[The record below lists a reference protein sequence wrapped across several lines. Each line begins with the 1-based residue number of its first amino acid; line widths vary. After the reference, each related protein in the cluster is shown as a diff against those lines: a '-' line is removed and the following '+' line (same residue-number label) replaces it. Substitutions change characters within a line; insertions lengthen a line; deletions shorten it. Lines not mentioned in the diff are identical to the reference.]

1 MEKKQLENVS
11 SGPQM
16 VKATMSLSGMTC
28 TSCVRSIEQALE
40 KTSGVSVPSI
50 SVNLLTSN
58 AILEFDKS
66 KTSIEQIKMAICNG
80 GYNVEDI
87 NIEERMPES
96 NSPSSKNN
104 TINITPTNT
113 EVKSTVTKLSIH
125 GMSCAS
131 CVNTIQQTVESLPGV
146 IKANVNLL
154 TSEVSVRYNSSK
166 IGARDII
173 KAIEEIG
180 FEAYLL
186 KKNSFNQDGESNIKK
201 RARAEQKKLLRRFI
215 SSLFFAV
222 PTFIVA
228 MVFMLALPETNRVR
242 MAFEYQLVPG
252 LELATLILFVLSTP
266 VQFLLGYPFY
276 VKGIRS

>member
-1 MEKKQLENVS
+1 MEQKPLKDVS
-11 SGPQM
+11 SEPQI
-16 VKATMSLSGMTC
+16 VKATISLSGMTC
-28 TSCVRSIEQALE
+28 ASCVRTIEQALE

-66 KTSIEQIKMAICNG
+66 KTSIEKIKMAICNS
-80 GYNVEDI
+80 GYDVEDT
-87 NIEERMPES
+87 NIKEEMPES
-96 NSPSSKNN
+96 NRPSSKNN
-104 TINITPTNT
+104 TINITPTNA
-113 EVKSTVTKLSIH
+113 EVKSTVTKLSIY

-154 TSEVSVRYNSSK
+154 TSEASVRYNSSK

-180 FEAYLL
+180 FEAHLL
-186 KKNSFNQDGESNIKK
+186 KKNSFNREGESNIRK
-201 RARAEQKKLLRRFI
+201 RARAEQRKLLRRFI
-215 SSLFFAV
+215 LSSFFAV

-228 MVFMLALPETNRVR
+228 MIFMLALPETNRVR

-252 LELATLILFVLSTP
+252 LEVATLILFILSTP